1 MQTDY
6 RCIMNSNFVDQVL
19 LLEYPQVLILAY
31 SIVSEYI
38 HRQLI
43 SFFSKLPIQSFP
55 FKASTDLIHIRHCC
69 TFFLTFIGPQCN
81 YIDLIFKSVLL
92 YNPQNQQNLLCNL
105 CRSYDNPLK
114 QNLRCKFVELTMGA
128 RLNVQVGMDIVKLCI
143 ALEIIN
149 HFLLEQFASNI
160 AAKSN

>member
-81 YIDLIFKSVLL
+81 YIDLNFKCVLL

>member
-81 YIDLIFKSVLL
+81 YIDLNFKSVLL

-128 RLNVQVGMDIVKLCI
+128 RLNVQVGMDIQPDQ
-143 ALEIIN
+143 
-149 HFLLEQFASNI
+149 LLLLRPVRQSGSQEVSG
-160 AAKSN
+160 